1 MRRCQQCNEP
11 LRPTDRSNRH
21 FPSCPSRLSRNVEED
36 SLPTVIGILDSL
48 PSSDSSP
55 DPSPTYDSSSTD
67 SSGGD
72 FSSGG
77 GESGGG
83 GASGDW

>member
-1 MRRCQQCNEP
+1 MKRCARCNEP

-21 FPSCPSRLSRNVEED
+21 FPSCPTRVEDD
-36 SLPTVIGILDSL
+36 SLPNVIGILDSL
-48 PSSDSSP
+48 PSFDSSP
-55 DPSPTYDSSSTD
+55 DPSPSYDSPSTD
-67 SSGGD
+67 SGGGD